1 MRDLARLFALAIGV
15 VFLLVGVLGFL
26 LNPSGGELLGIF
38 AVNVVHN
45 LIHVV
50 VGVLG
55 IAAAYT
61 GRSRLFAQGL
71 GVVYLLVGVLGL
83 IPGLAPDGMLLG
95 LVHINMADN
104 ILHLV
109 VGALSALVGF
119 TMIGQTQTRVA

>member
-1 MRDLARLFALAIGV
+1 MRDLARLFALVIGV